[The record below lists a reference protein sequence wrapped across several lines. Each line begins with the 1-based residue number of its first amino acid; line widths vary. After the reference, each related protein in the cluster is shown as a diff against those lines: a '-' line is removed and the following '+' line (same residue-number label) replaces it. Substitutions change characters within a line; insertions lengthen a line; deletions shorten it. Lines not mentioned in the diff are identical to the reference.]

1 MNIRISIKVIITL
14 FLLGG
19 LSSKAQLE
27 VNNNGSLALHI
38 DDGLVVHSDGDFA
51 NMNTSSLVFESLGEP
66 HLEFDGDFTNGTS
79 ATLTAG
85 LGLLDLTGSASQDL
99 DFGGDD
105 LYNLEINNAAG
116 GVFTRAATVSKEVQF
131 TTGDFTTTDANLL
144 TFETGAT
151 AAGATDASH
160 VNGPV
165 AKNFNAVTAFTFPVG
180 HGSTYNSI
188 AFTPDGTSAT
198 TMKAKY
204 NFSQASD
211 VSSLGT
217 GICKVSQLE
226 YWDFTRTTGSGDGVV
241 TLEWDV
247 ESEVTTLGEL
257 LVAYWDGTNW
267 QNGAGTASGSSS
279 TGTIPSGSS
288 MTSFNKYTIGA
299 NPCNNP
305 LPVELVEFKAVAM
318 NNEAVDVNW
327 VTASEIS
334 NDYFVIERSKD
345 GVNFDP
351 VDSVGAYGNG
361 NSFNLQ
367 NYGFIDDQPFNGIS
381 YYRLRQVD
389 LDTTYSYS
397 NIEVVNFEGLEII
410 SLFPNPTAGE
420 VNIVVKSS
428 ESGTLALTVYDAV
441 GKIVKFEEFEI
452 TEGNTQI
459 SNLINGANG
468 KYFISVIMSD
478 GKYYDYDVI
487 LMH

>member
-1 MNIRISIKVIITL
+1 MKARNSIKVLITL

-19 LSSKAQLE
+19 LSSKAQLAL
-27 VNNNGSLALHI
+27 NNNGSLVLKI
-38 DDGLVVHSDGDFA
+38 DSGLVVHSDGDFA

-66 HLEFDGDFTNGTS
+66 HLEFDGDFINGTS

-116 GVFTRAATVSKEVQF
+116 GIFTRPATVNNEVQF
-131 TTGDFTTTDANLL
+131 ATGDFTTTDANLL
-144 TFETGAT
+144 TFETGAN

-257 LVAYWDGTNW
+257 LVILGDSP
-267 QNGAGTASGSSS
+267 QLE
-279 TGTIPSGSS
+279 
-288 MTSFNKYTIGA
+288 K
-299 NPCNNP
+299 P
-305 LPVELVEFKAVAM
+305 LKHTF
-318 NNEAVDVNW
+318 
-327 VTASEIS
+327 
-334 NDYFVIERSKD
+334 
-345 GVNFDP
+345 
-351 VDSVGAYGNG
+351 
-361 NSFNLQ
+361 
-367 NYGFIDDQPFNGIS
+367 
-381 YYRLRQVD
+381 
-389 LDTTYSYS
+389 
-397 NIEVVNFEGLEII
+397 
-410 SLFPNPTAGE
+410 
-420 VNIVVKSS
+420 
-428 ESGTLALTVYDAV
+428 
-441 GKIVKFEEFEI
+441 
-452 TEGNTQI
+452 
-459 SNLINGANG
+459 
-468 KYFISVIMSD
+468 
-478 GKYYDYDVI
+478 
-487 LMH
+487 